1 MSYTAK
7 VNAQSLQLY
16 LGICATGRAVA
27 SSTTLDT
34 VAFGTIYNP
43 RPSIT
48 FQPSDVGMPIA
59 IVGGGPVDADMP
71 PTNFVQGSLFHTTI
85 AAYVSPTQVTLAAA
99 PTTGIFNTGFATV
112 ILFRPCPFASDV
124 SDVPTAFQFNSSI
137 APGTNDTLQFSVT
150 RSLGGNEINPYIA
163 RFGALQLGQ
172 PVYFLSSDPAVGGI
186 FGGYIDTLTTS
197 SMPGVPSTPYSW
209 SAQCVSYAALARRRV
224 VPPAIPQV
232 FTDAADTVFR
242 KIVLDYCTDDGVS
255 VSTTSAPI
263 ISIAAAV
270 GANIGQLLD
279 QVASLASDDTVA
291 WYWTVD
297 PWRNFVFTTRTA
309 TAAPWDVADGSDLFA
324 GDTPYQQSVVQSHN
338 QMANIAYSVGNQ
350 TLLNTLNV
358 SLVGNGVAVTFNLP
372 SNVGS
377 APIITLNSASQTV
390 GVLGV
395 DVGKDWY
402 WAQGSAVITQ
412 DSGGAVLGTS
422 DTLLV
427 TYSPL
432 VQAVAQSPNVGSL
445 QSLQAIEG
453 TSAQYEHVSTVSSPI
468 TPTNLLSM
476 AEAYELEYGQ
486 PATTCQLYTL
496 RPGLAAGQLQN
507 IALPEAGIPS
517 GAYLIATVQMTIFN
531 NVILW
536 QYTAF
541 GGANIGDSLTPLVQF
556 INRQTA
562 TLQIITPQVPI
573 TSAGIPS
580 TSGNFAAGTSGAGGH
595 PPLSFPSPVTAGHMI
610 VVVGWRTGLGAGV
623 SASDTQGNTYHNVIE
638 AQGSPSPNGVVIL
651 YAFATANGPC
661 TVTCA
666 TPPTSSPLNIVIAEI
681 AGIDPDNPVDTSA
694 SNQATPPTLTVA
706 NQNNVVV
713 TAMCMDSSA
722 NVPTVIS
729 PEILLG
735 YVLGGGPASDGA
747 GALAIVTAG
756 TFTSS
761 LASAATDPFYASVSF
776 NRRAS
781 TSPPTQTTNV
791 QGNPLG
797 TVTNSLGA
805 LTSGDPVIGHGGSDV
820 SIGSKTGVTTEF
832 VTSSG
837 AGTNGEPALWLTSGD
852 LGAGTTGQLVPP
864 GGSTGQV
871 LTKNSGSDGDT
882 EWATGGSSSPLT
894 TKGDIFGFSST
905 DARIPVGTDGQV
917 LTSDSSAAVGVSWKT
932 PAAGGGIGV
941 TVYSGLAGVS
951 LSGATVYFSIG
962 GGALASGT
970 EADVSALMESSGT
983 ITGFG
988 AKLSAALGTTLTV
1001 NNSVV
1006 LTWRKNGS
1014 ATAVTCTITNP
1025 STSAGDIAHSFTYAP
1040 GDLLSIQAVF
1050 TGTISVAPVWVMDAS
1065 IGAASS
1071 GGGGSL
1077 PTSGWSSVNG
1087 ILYNDFLTPQLL
1099 SFFQPP
1105 NGGLNWGFVKQSLA
1119 GIPYDFSCS
1128 IRFTQNNMLNN
1139 NAGDIGVYLTDGTK
1153 LIGFEVLELANSTPS
1168 LRVERMNSVT
1178 SDNGTVAG
1186 PTGNIMPFSVF
1197 SLRIVND
1204 GVNRT
1209 FYYWN
1214 AGAWTQFYQEAS
1226 GSFLTETGVGVGG
1239 LSVSG
1244 NPVVYVTGEVISWS
1258 LN

>member
-172 PVYFLSSDPAVGGI
+172 PVYFLSSDPAVGDI

-507 IALPEAGIPS
+507 ITLPEAGIPS
-517 GAYLIATVQMTIFN
+517 GAYLIATVQMTIFQ

-573 TSAGIPS
+573 TTPGTA
-580 TSGNFAAGTSGAGGH
+580 GNFAAGTSGAGGH
-595 PPLSFPSPVTAGHMI
+595 PPLTFPFPVTAGNLL
-610 VVVGWRTGLGAGV
+610 VVIGWRTGLGAGV
-623 SASDTQGNTYHNVIE
+623 TASDTQSNTYTNVIQQ
-638 AQGSPSPNGVVIL
+638 AGLSTPNAVVIL
-651 YAFATANGPC
+651 YAIAKSTGTC
-661 TVTCA
+661 TVTCDL
-666 TPPTSSPLNIVIAEI
+666 PPSTSPLDIVIAEVS
-681 AGIDPDNPVDTSA
+681 GIDTANPVA
-694 SNQATPPTLTVA
+694 SSLGNIGTAPMVSVTRP
-706 NQNNVVV
+706 NSVVV
-713 TAMCMDSSA
+713 TAMCVDDSA
-722 NVPTVIS
+722 IVPTVMS

-747 GALAIVTAG
+747 GALAIVGTG

-761 LASAATDPFYASVSF
+761 LASTSTDQVYASVVF
-776 NRRAS
+776 NSS
-781 TSPPTQTTNV
+781 TPPAQTTNIA
-791 QGNPLG
+791 GNSLG
-797 TVTNSLGA
+797 TVTHSLGA
-805 LTSGDPVIGHGGSDV
+805 LTSGEPVIGHGGGDV
-820 SIGSKTGVTTEF
+820 TVGTKTGVTSEF
-832 VTSSG
+832 VTSG
-837 AGTNGEPALWLTSGD
+837 GPGTTGQPALWGSTGD
-852 LGAGTTGQLVPP
+852 LGAGVVGQLVPS
-864 GGSTGQV
+864 GGTTGQV
-871 LTKNSGSDGDT
+871 LTKNSGTNYDD
-882 EWATGGSSSPLT
+882 
-894 TKGDIFGFSST
+894 
-905 DARIPVGTDGQV
+905 
-917 LTSDSSAAVGVSWKT
+917 SWKDPPT
-932 PAAGGGIGV
+932 DEWFADSTSLLLTFKVNGT
-941 TVYSGLAGVS
+941 TVYL
-951 LSGATVYFSIG
+951 GAT
-962 GGALASGT
+962 
-970 EADVSALMESSGT
+970 
-983 ITGFG
+983 
-988 AKLSAALGTTLTV
+988 
-1001 NNSVV
+1001 
-1006 LTWRKNGS
+1006 
-1014 ATAVTCTITNP
+1014 
-1025 STSAGDIAHSFTYAP
+1025 DIM
-1040 GDLLSIQAVF
+1040 I
-1050 TGTISVAPVWVMDAS
+1050 
-1065 IGAASS
+1065 
-1071 GGGGSL
+1071 
-1077 PTSGWSSVNG
+1077 
-1087 ILYNDFLTPQLL
+1087 
-1099 SFFQPP
+1099 
-1105 NGGLNWGFVKQSLA
+1105 
-1119 GIPYDFSCS
+1119 
-1128 IRFTQNNMLNN
+1128 
-1139 NAGDIGVYLTDGTK
+1139 
-1153 LIGFEVLELANSTPS
+1153 
-1168 LRVERMNSVT
+1168 
-1178 SDNGTVAG
+1178 
-1186 PTGNIMPFSVF
+1186 
-1197 SLRIVND
+1197 D
-1204 GVNRT
+1204 GVLIT
-1209 FYYWN
+1209 
-1214 AGAWTQFYQEAS
+1214 
-1226 GSFLTETGVGVGG
+1226 
-1239 LSVSG
+1239 
-1244 NPVVYVTGEVISWS
+1244 
-1258 LN
+1258 